1 MYRICVNESVINKCW
16 YGLKTKVDR
25 KFGMLQAS
33 RYEHKKKRKK
43 ERERKERNKKKRKK
57 KKKGKKEKI
66 EKRKDDFS
74 LFFLIENSTV

>member
-43 ERERKERNKKKRKK
+43 KGRKERNKKR
-57 KKKGKKEKI
+57 GKKEKR
-66 EKRKDDFS
+66 EKRKQKKERMISLSFS
-74 LFFLIENSTV
+74 

>member
-1 MYRICVNESVINKCW
+1 MHRICANESVINKCW

-25 KFGMLQAS
+25 KFGMSQAS

-43 ERERKERNKKKRKK
+43 KGEKRKKQKKRKK
-57 KKKGKKEKI
+57 ERKEGKKKI

>member
-43 ERERKERNKKKRKK
+43 KEREKRKKQKKRGKKRKK
-57 KKKGKKEKI
+57 GKKKI